1 MTKKRIAD
9 LLKEEVEK
17 TNEAELTPNTSQSPE
32 ADTDTASSAKASAGT
47 RTRKR
52 TTKAST
58 ATKTAEA
65 KATNTAKL
73 EKQIADLEKSLKQAQ
88 EQITGLQDDLKTHQ
102 TRIFELKDELDT
114 SQKAT
119 IEKTEALIKITE
131 ELETAKD
138 TIRKITAAQQEEK
151 EKSDNAASRTVI
163 HGADLA
169 TNRSTLSL
177 RNRPGGYKA
186 IPEYAIQ
193 RGEQNSMLSDD
204 DIGWVD

>member
-17 TNEAELTPNTSQSPE
+17 SNEAEQTPAESVSQVAQTNSNTAE
-32 ADTDTASSAKASAGT
+32 KTAAGKG

-52 TTKAST
+52 TGKAAT
-58 ATKTAEA
+58 AAKQVSVEA
-65 KATNTAKL
+65 DNTAVL
-73 EKQIADLEKSLKQAQ
+73 EKQIVELETALKQAR
-88 EQITGLQDDLKTHQ
+88 EQIIELQDDVKTHQ
-102 TRIFELKDELDT
+102 ARIFELKDELDT
-114 SQKAT
+114 AQKAT
-119 IEKTEALIKITE
+119 AEKAE
-131 ELETAKD
+131 ELTKVSEELDTAKE
-138 TIRKITAAQQEEK
+138 TIRQITAQQEETPSTP
-151 EKSDNAASRTVI
+151 EAASPKII

-169 TNRSTLSL
+169 TNRNTLSL
-177 RNRPGGYKA
+177 RSRPGGYKA